1 MLFVSVVITLLF
13 VNSTDFFIRPFTLTD
28 NLFLIILLCFFFH
41 LAPIVFPVVCDFNR
55 NVSVGFACLQG
66 LHQQAPPSLTEM

>member
-13 VNSTDFFIRPFTLTD
+13 VNPTGFFIRPFTLTD
-28 NLFLIILLCFFFH
+28 NLFLIILLCLFFR

-55 NVSVGFACLQG
+55 NGSVGFVWRVHKACIDE
-66 LHQQAPPSLTEM
+66 HPFPY